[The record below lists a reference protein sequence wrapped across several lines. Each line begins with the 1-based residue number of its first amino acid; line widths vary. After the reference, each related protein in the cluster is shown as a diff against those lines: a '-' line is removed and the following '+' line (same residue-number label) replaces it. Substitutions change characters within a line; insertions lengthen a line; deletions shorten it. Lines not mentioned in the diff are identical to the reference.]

1 MLSVIFLFLIF
12 LGNFNKVNSLTDH
25 LHCEWF
31 CTISGKSPVTGYK
44 MEVWLNM
51 SKLIDQKCL
60 ANTLYRNLKNT
71 TTSGYVFVLLSRKEP
86 DYHDGFSFLHLTTM
100 TALNHM
106 FQTEHM
112 NKTAMKHVTCILQ
125 PMSNQT
131 EITVSNG
138 LDVLNSLRFYLS
150 FDNQSWNIPFAGYV
164 HLEGNHHIS
173 AGFSNGNVLEDYQ
186 LTLDS
191 VYHNLSWLIRMGY
204 VILFMSY
211 YISLEDDV
219 TQQKL
224 TGSNDNELG
233 SIEEHHPESS
243 NNRKNAAAS
252 QTVATG
258 SKKADDY
265 VDLIDLNLICD
276 PLSVGLPEDG
286 VTQQRLTG
294 SNDNELGSIEEHHP
308 ESSNNRKN
316 AAASQTVATGSK
328 KADDDVDLIDLDLF
342 CHTLGK
348 IKKERGTPEAQ
359 EHEVSGSSPEDGIT
373 QQRLT
378 GSNDNELGSI
388 EEHHPESSNNR
399 KNAAA
404 SQTVATGSKK
414 ADDDVDLIDGKGSGS
429 PIGIRNLF
437 SYIFLNKENS
447 DEEMWKKV
455 CCAMIKFVILIMF
468 PLGILPW
475 IDVFVLG
482 IPNLF
487 FKGST
492 NLPLPYLTKL
502 VLTFAFEKNPGLF
515 VCVFVFGMRML
526 FVCFKP
532 SSLTIKPNFIHQ
544 KHIVCFLKTC
554 YFCGALFPPDQR
566 SVCQECEK
574 IETSE
579 VSSIPDKIQQPF
591 QLLGLETVKRN
602 WKDNYENPVKKSSS
616 GNKKHLQ
623 VIFEDSSST
632 NGVKNSSGNWFE
644 KKLGKPQFLFLEFVS
659 ICFSIVWV
667 AYISYCCSL
676 SLLMA
681 ITSLLISGMKYP
693 IETFSSVAIYVVTW
707 HSIWTLYSLFTDKY
721 FALLSKLFDIC
732 GNNHGDQM
740 KKYTIGIKMYMP
752 KALFDSACDK
762 IEPVTENV
770 KELFWQL
777 FFYIIGHLFLFS
789 IVCGTNYPKSVVLPV
804 TLTFFIVVH
813 PLLWDFLKKREQK
826 EKLRESVKEGEIK
839 NLVNDFFVG
848 KIGKAY
854 L

>member
-51 SKLIDQKCL
+51 SKLIDQKCV
-60 ANTLYRNLKNT
+60 ANMLYRNLKNT
-71 TTSGYVFVLLSRKEP
+71 TTSGYVFVLLSRKER
-86 DYHDGFSFLHLTTM
+86 DYHDRFSFLHFTTV

-112 NKTAMKHVTCILQ
+112 NKTAMKQITCLVQ

-164 HLEGNHHIS
+164 HLKGNHHIS

-186 LTLDS
+186 LTLNS

-204 VILFMSY
+204 IILFPLVLTLFCHTLKK
-211 YISLEDDV
+211 IKRERGTPEAQEHDV
-219 TQQKL
+219 S
-224 TGSNDNELG
+224 GNSREGD
-233 SIEEHHPESS
+233 
-243 NNRKNAAAS
+243 
-252 QTVATG
+252 
-258 SKKADDY
+258 
-265 VDLIDLNLICD
+265 
-276 PLSVGLPEDG
+276 

-328 KADDDVDLIDLDLF
+328 KADDDVDLID
-342 CHTLGK
+342 C
-348 IKKERGTPEAQ
+348 
-359 EHEVSGSSPEDGIT
+359 
-373 QQRLT
+373 
-378 GSNDNELGSI
+378 
-388 EEHHPESSNNR
+388 
-399 KNAAA
+399 
-404 SQTVATGSKK
+404 
-414 ADDDVDLIDGKGSGS
+414 KGSVS
-429 PIGIRNLF
+429 PIGIINLF
-437 SYIFLNKENS
+437 SCIFLNKENS

-502 VLTFAFEKNPGLF
+502 VLTFAFEKNSGLV
-515 VCVFVFGMRML
+515 VCVFAFGIRML
-526 FVCFKP
+526 FECFEP
-532 SSLTIKPNFIHQ
+532 SSLTINPSFIHR

-554 YFCGALFPPDQR
+554 DFCGVLFPTDQR

-579 VSSIPDKIQQPF
+579 VSSIPDKIQQHF
-591 QLLGLETVKRN
+591 QLLSLETLKRN
-602 WKDNYENPVKKSSS
+602 WEDNYENPVKKSSS
-616 GNKKHLQ
+616 GKKKRLL

-632 NGVKNSSGNWFE
+632 NGVKNSPYVRKVVFGFVMTVLDLIISLPVVSLCLGGCWCKRNWCE
-644 KKLGKPQFLFLEFVS
+644 KKLGKPLFLFLEFVS

-681 ITSLLISGMKYP
+681 ITSLLINGMIYP
-693 IETFSSVAIYVVTW
+693 IETFSSVGIYVVTW
-707 HSIWTLYSLFTDKY
+707 HSIWTFYSLFTDKY
-721 FALLSKLFDIC
+721 FALLSKLFKIC
-732 GNNHGDQM
+732 KNNHGDQM
-740 KKYTIGIKMYMP
+740 KKYTIGVKMYIP
-752 KALFDSACDK
+752 KALFDSACDNF
-762 IEPVTENV
+762 EPVTENV

-804 TLTFFIVVH
+804 TLKFFMLFH
-813 PLLWDFLKKREQK
+813 PLLWDSLRKSKAKKK
-826 EKLRESVKEGEIK
+826 FRESVEEEEIK
-839 NLVNDFFVG
+839 NLVNDFFMG
-848 KIGKAY
+848 KIG
-854 L
+854 

>member
-12 LGNFNKVNSLTDH
+12 LGNFNKVNSPTDH
-25 LHCEWF
+25 THCEWF

-71 TTSGYVFVLLSRKEP
+71 TTSGYVFVLLSRKER
-86 DYHDGFSFLHLTTM
+86 DYHDGFSFLHFTTV

-191 VYHNLSWLIRMGY
+191 VYHNLSWLVRMGY
-204 VILFMSY
+204 IILFPLVLTLFCHTLKKIKRERGTREAQEHEVSGT
-211 YISLEDDV
+211 SPEDEV
-219 TQQKL
+219 FQQRL
-224 TGSNDNELG
+224 DRSNDNELG

-243 NNRKNAAAS
+243 KNRENAAAF

-258 SKKADDY
+258 SKK
-265 VDLIDLNLICD
+265 
-276 PLSVGLPEDG
+276 G
-286 VTQQRLTG
+286 
-294 SNDNELGSIEEHHP
+294 
-308 ESSNNRKN
+308 
-316 AAASQTVATGSK
+316 
-328 KADDDVDLIDLDLF
+328 
-342 CHTLGK
+342 
-348 IKKERGTPEAQ
+348 
-359 EHEVSGSSPEDGIT
+359 
-373 QQRLT
+373 
-378 GSNDNELGSI
+378 
-388 EEHHPESSNNR
+388 
-399 KNAAA
+399 
-404 SQTVATGSKK
+404 
-414 ADDDVDLIDGKGSGS
+414 DDDVDLIDGKGPGS
-429 PIGIRNLF
+429 PIGIRNFF
-437 SYIFLNKENS
+437 SNIFLNKENS

-515 VCVFVFGMRML
+515 VCVFPFGIRML
-526 FVCFKP
+526 FECFEP
-532 SSLTIKPNFIHQ
+532 SSLTINPSFINR

-554 YFCGALFPPDQR
+554 DFCGALFPTNQR
-566 SVCQECEK
+566 SVCEECKK
-574 IETSE
+574 IKTSE
-579 VSSIPDKIQQPF
+579 VSGIPDKIQQHF
-591 QLLGLETVKRN
+591 QLLSLETLKRN
-602 WKDNYENPVKKSSS
+602 WKDNYDNPVKKSSS

-632 NGVKNSSGNWFE
+632 NGVKNSSYVRKVVLGFVMTVLDLIISLPVVSLCFGGCLCKRNWFE
-644 KKLGKPQFLFLEFVS
+644 NKLEKALFLFLEFVT
-659 ICFSIVWV
+659 ICSSIVWV
-667 AYISYCCSL
+667 VYISYCCSL